1 MVAFLHAVVFM
12 TLLGE
17 QIGRAEHFDA
27 PRHDSRIVN
36 IAVAVLGGPVF
47 YVVRPEWTFWLRRYV
62 GDDLWIVVLL
72 AALNAL
78 CWGAAVVAAVCWWR
92 RRRRPIRGHALG
104 VLATVASITVCFAA
118 CNDPISQSHI
128 DANVRSAKQFDG
140 VLERDLRNYFQA
152 GRWSRMTAD
161 AIRARSSVRS

>member
-1 MVAFLHAVVFM
+1 MIAFPHAVLFM

-62 GDDLWIVVLL
+62 GDDLWIIVLL

-78 CWGAAVVAAVCWWR
+78 CWGAAIVAAVRWWR
-92 RRRRPIRGHALG
+92 RRRRPIRGHAPSSSMGSSRLISSLLLLNLLVLILG
-104 VLATVASITVCFAA
+104 
-118 CNDPISQSHI
+118 
-128 DANVRSAKQFDG
+128 
-140 VLERDLRNYFQA
+140 
-152 GRWSRMTAD
+152 
-161 AIRARSSVRS
+161 IRAGHVT